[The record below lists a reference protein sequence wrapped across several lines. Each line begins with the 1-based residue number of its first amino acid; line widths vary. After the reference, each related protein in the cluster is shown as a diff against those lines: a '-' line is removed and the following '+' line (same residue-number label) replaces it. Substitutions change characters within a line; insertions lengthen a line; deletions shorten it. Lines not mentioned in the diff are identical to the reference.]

1 MLSVKAGHPLEKEH
15 HMGQLDGRVAVITAS
30 TRSIGRGIAEAFHA
44 EGASVVL
51 SGRNPE
57 KGQKAIEEMG
67 GGDRLHF
74 IAADASKQA
83 DIEALVDGTA
93 EKFGRVDIVV
103 PNAGG
108 VANTAPVAMMSDEE
122 WQYEL
127 DFNIN
132 QTFWMARRALKYMVP
147 QQFGRVIGMSSMY
160 GKITTMAVP
169 GYITNKHAIIGF
181 CKALAKEVGTQGI
194 TANAICPGFVPTDMF
209 YETGPATVEAMGL
222 PDLDALAAVMY
233 SVTAIQ
239 RPNTVEEGAAA
250 CVLLASDLGAGISGT
265 TINVDGGASPY

>member
-1 MLSVKAGHPLEKEH
+1 
-15 HMGQLDGRVAVITAS
+15 MGLLDGKVATITAS
-30 TRSIGRGIAEAFHA
+30 TRSIGRGIAEAFHN
-44 EGASVVL
+44 EGATVVL
-51 SGRNPE
+51 SGRNEE
-57 KGQKAIEEMG
+57 KGRKAIEEMG

-74 IAADASKQA
+74 IACDASKQA
-83 DIEALVDGTA
+83 QVEALVDGTVA
-93 EKFGRVDIVV
+93 KCGRIDIIV

-127 DFNIN
+127 DFNLN
-132 QTFWMARRALKYMVP
+132 QTFWMTRRALKYMIP
-147 QQFGRVIGMSSMY
+147 QQSGRIIGMSSMY

-169 GYITNKHAIIGF
+169 GYISNKHAIIGLM
-181 CKALAKEVGTQGI
+181 KAVAKEVGTQGI
-194 TANAICPGFVPTDMF
+194 TANALCPGFVPTDMF

-222 PDLDALAAVMY
+222 PNLDALAQIMF

-239 RPNTVEEGAAA
+239 RPNTEAEVGAAA
-250 CVLLASDLGAGISGT
+250 VLLASELGAGITGT

>member
-1 MLSVKAGHPLEKEH
+1 
-15 HMGQLDGRVAVITAS
+15 MGQLDGKVAVITAS

-44 EGASVVL
+44 EGAKVVL
-51 SGRNPE
+51 SGRNAE
-57 KGQKAIEEMG
+57 KGAKAIEEMG

-74 IAADASKQA
+74 IAANATKQA
-83 DIEALVDGTA
+83 DIEALVDGTV
-93 EKFGRVDIVV
+93 EKFGRVDIIV

-108 VANTAPVAMMSDEE
+108 VNATAPVAMMSDEE

-132 QTFWMARRALKYMVP
+132 QTFWMTRRALKYMIP
-147 QQFGRVIGMSSMY
+147 QQSGRIIGMSSMY
-160 GKITTMAVP
+160 GKISTMAVP
-169 GYITNKHAIIGF
+169 GYITNKHAIIGLM
-181 CKALAKEVGTQGI
+181 KAVAKEVGTQGI

-209 YETGPATVEAMGL
+209 YETGPATIEAMGL
-222 PDLDALAAVMY
+222 PDLDALAQLLY

-239 RPNTVEEGAAA
+239 RPNTVEEVAAA
-250 CVLLASDLGAGISGT
+250 CVLLASDLGGGISGT

>member
-1 MLSVKAGHPLEKEH
+1 
-15 HMGQLDGRVAVITAS
+15 MGQLDGKVAVITAS

-44 EGASVVL
+44 DGAKVVL
-51 SGRNPE
+51 SGRNAE
-57 KGQKAIEEMG
+57 KGATAIEEIG

-74 IAADASKQA
+74 IAANASKQA
-83 DIEALVDGTA
+83 DIEALVDGTV
-93 EKFGRVDIVV
+93 EKFGRVDIIV

-132 QTFWMARRALKYMVP
+132 QTFWMTRRALKYMIP
-147 QQFGRVIGMSSMY
+147 QQSGRIIGMSSMY
-160 GKITTMAVP
+160 GKISTMAVP
-169 GYITNKHAIIGF
+169 GYITNKHAIIGLM
-181 CKALAKEVGTQGI
+181 KAVAKEVGTQGI

-209 YETGPATVEAMGL
+209 YETGPATIAAMGL
-222 PDLDALAAVMY
+222 PDLDALAQLLY

-239 RPNTVEEGAAA
+239 RPNTVEEVAAA
-250 CVLLASDLGAGISGT
+250 CVLLASDLGAGICGT